1 MATTV
6 LQIPSSSTFNALT
19 NFYTA
24 KFVEDNLFLPTPLLT
39 RLKQNMRDA
48 RGAGAQPLIEYRRQG
63 TTEAYGR
70 GDAVSNPNTLSND
83 IETRAQFQL
92 ARYRQKVTLDSWDTD
107 QQGPRAI
114 VSLFNEY
121 VQNAMMGLAEDL
133 AASIYTDDPND
144 DADNMTG
151 LDLALDD
158 TETWGLIDP
167 TVSHYEF
174 WRPHLVNGYSDGSTD
189 FGRAIPPSLAVQR
202 KIIRLTKNTVK
213 SKPTL
218 GVCLEDLWDC
228 YAAQLTDNE
237 QIEAKT
243 ARLDNDTLKY
253 GFDAIWI
260 AGVPIVEDTNMID
273 PGDWVSGQSTRAAA
287 KGYQT
292 LYLNLEKLWLGYN
305 PMRSFKWDPAGW
317 RRPTNLDGQVN
328 YIYAWLQI
336 MGNNRRANARVWNQ
350 DISMTVAQMAAQG
363 LPTNFIRPEAT

>member
-39 RLKQNMRDA
+39 RLKQGMRDA

-70 GDAVSNPNTLSND
+70 GDVVSDVTTLSND

-92 ARYRQKVTLDSWDTD
+92 ARYRQKVLLDSWDTD

-121 VQNAMMGLAEDL
+121 VQNTMMGLAEDL
-133 AASIYTDDPND
+133 ASSIYNDDPDD

-151 LDLALDD
+151 LDIALDD
-158 TETWGLIDP
+158 TEAWGMIDP

-174 WRPHLVNGYSDGSTD
+174 WRPHFVNGYTDGTHA
-189 FGRAIPPSLAVQR
+189 FGTAVPPSLAVQR

-213 SKPTL
+213 SKPTI
-218 GVCLEDLWDC
+218 GVVLEDLWDC
-228 YAAQLTDNE
+228 YAAQLTNNE
-237 QIEAKT
+237 TIEAKT
-243 ARLDNDTLKY
+243 ARVDDDTLKY

-260 AGVPIVEDTNMID
+260 AGVPIVEDTNML
-273 PGDWVSGQSTRAAA
+273 GEDWVSGQTTRAAA

-292 LYLNLEKLWLGYN
+292 LYLNLDKLWLGYN
-305 PMRSFKWDPAGW
+305 PTRSFKFDPDGW
-317 RRPTNLDGQVN
+317 RRPTNMDAQIN

-336 MGNNRRANARVWNQ
+336 LGNNRRANARVWNQ
-350 DISMTVAQMAAQG
+350 DITMTVAQMAAQG
-363 LPTNFIRPEAT
+363 LPTNFTRPVAT